1 MCFNETKLD
10 EYEVQIA
17 NVINLPP
24 LNRKGAK
31 GRSGRIFV
39 FAKNYIFE
47 NVEVL
52 KSSSEIA
59 LWFIVKILY
68 LILYCLVPFTFH
80 WKEVNIVTLIVSM
93 LYKKIF

>member
-31 GRSGRIFV
+31 GRSETSVRLRV
-39 FAKNYIFE
+39 
-47 NVEVL
+47 
-52 KSSSEIA
+52 
-59 LWFIVKILY
+59 
-68 LILYCLVPFTFH
+68 
-80 WKEVNIVTLIVSM
+80 
-93 LYKKIF
+93 

>member
-1 MCFNETKLD
+1 MQFLNTSWGSVMCFNETKLD

-39 FAKNYIFE
+39 FAKN
-47 NVEVL
+47 
-52 KSSSEIA
+52 
-59 LWFIVKILY
+59 
-68 LILYCLVPFTFH
+68 
-80 WKEVNIVTLIVSM
+80 
-93 LYKKIF
+93 